1 MQLEIPAGP
10 FKAYIFDCDG
20 TVVDSMPLHYRAW
33 KAPSPNGTAISL
45 KTSSTPGAANRSAT
59 SLPTSIRSTH

>member
-10 FKAYIFDCDG
+10 FRAYIFDCDG

-33 KAPSPNGTAISL
+33 
-45 KTSSTPGAANRSAT
+45 
-59 SLPTSIRSTH
+59 